1 MKLNPNK
8 CTFGVTSGKFL
19 GYLVHNRRIDSNLTK
34 LHAILEIKSPS
45 NKKDVQSLVGRL
57 AALSHFISRLTNKC
71 TSLFKTLR
79 VTNNFTWSN
88 ECKVAF
94 EGLKKHLTHSPT
106 LVKPLEND
114 ELELYLAV
122 SKAVVS
128 AVLLRSERDA
138 QFLIYYI
145 SMNPVTQL

>member
-8 CTFGVTSGKFL
+8 CTFGVTSSTFL
-19 GYLVHNRRIDSNLTK
+19 GYLVHNRRIDANLTK
-34 LHAILEIKSPS
+34 LHTILEIKSPS
-45 NKKDVQSLVGRL
+45 NKKEVQSLVGRL
-57 AALSHFISRLTNKC
+57 AAVSHFILQLTNKY

-79 VTNNFTWSN
+79 VTNNFTWNN

-94 EGLKKHLTHSPT
+94 EELKKHLTHTPT
-106 LVKPLEND
+106 LVKPLENN
-114 ELELYLAV
+114 ELELYLAIL
-122 SKAVVS
+122 KAVVS

-145 SMNPVTQL
+145 SLNHVTQI